1 MVPYWVVFCDIIRKI
16 FLSLLPEYVEII
28 FLYSVFDPIKYH
40 IYCYGTLCCFD
51 VTLVLISVDVLSAV
65 TGVGGCECPIYARD
79 VCMDVAFWQF
89 SNNNPN
95 SASLEDAMK
104 IFIMLHSTCTG
115 PFYRGISCIC
125 VLDFGTRK
133 KYPPS
138 LLRAYGSEI

>member
-1 MVPYWVVFCDIIRKI
+1 MEHYF
-16 FLSLLPEYVEII
+16 F
-28 FLYSVFDPIKYH
+28 
-40 IYCYGTLCCFD
+40 G
-51 VTLVLISVDVLSAV
+51 VTLVLLSVDVLSAV

-115 PFYRGISCIC
+115 SFSGVISCIGL
-125 VLDFGTRK
+125 LDLVPRK
-133 KYPPS
+133 KYPPD
-138 LLRAYGSEI
+138 LPRASVS